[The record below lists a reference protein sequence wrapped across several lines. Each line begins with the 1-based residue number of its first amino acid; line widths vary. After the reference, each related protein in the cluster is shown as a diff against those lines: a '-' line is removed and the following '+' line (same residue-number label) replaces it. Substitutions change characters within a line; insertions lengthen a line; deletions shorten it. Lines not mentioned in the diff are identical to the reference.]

1 MEGRLKMAK
10 EKTTEVKTGS
20 YGLEKLFDL
29 ERRIDEDITL
39 LKERRDLSKYFE
51 DQLKLIKS
59 DQYRTCIANCLD
71 TRIFK
76 YQFEKPT
83 SATGKYHPSYQN
95 GFGGNGRHTK
105 NVVKIL
111 QVFERAYPD
120 MMWDAIYAAAILH
133 DATKYENGD
142 APYTDGKHAL
152 TSAKGFED
160 FLKSY
165 IKQQKQIAKV
175 NGVPA
180 NVKYLKKFG
189 KMTVKCI
196 KWHDGRFN
204 PLNAT
209 KDQIKANYTKKFYR
223 NVKDTECHMM
233 HMADML
239 SASRSLFEEVF

>member
-1 MEGRLKMAK
+1 MVKR
-10 EKTTEVKTGS
+10 KTTEVKTS
-20 YGLEKLFDL
+20 THGLEKLFDL
-29 ERRIDEDITL
+29 EQKIDDDTAL
-39 LKERRDLSKYFE
+39 LKDCQDLSKYFE
-51 DQLKLIKS
+51 EQLSLIKS
-59 DQYRTCIANCLD
+59 DQYRNCIASCLN

-76 YQFEKPT
+76 YQFEKST

-95 GFGGNGRHTK
+95 GLGGNGRHTK

-133 DATKYENGD
+133 DSTKYGKED

-175 NGVPA
+175 NGVSA

-189 KMTVKCI
+189 KMTIKCI

-209 KDQIKANYTKKFYR
+209 KDQIKANYTKKFYK
-223 NVKDTECHMM
+223 NVKDAECHLM
-233 HMADML
+233 HMADMI